1 MKMLISIIF
10 FFSPVLWVCAQNTIA
25 LPLIKNYAKS
35 DYKAGSQTW
44 DMSQGKDNR
53 MYFGNNEGLLVF
65 DGVYW
70 KLFPLPNKTIV
81 RSVRILEDGK
91 IFVGGQGD
99 AGYFSPGAGGNLVY
113 HSLLNVIPER
123 SRDFADVWDIEVLN
137 ESIFFRATS
146 QIMLYQNGQ
155 VEIFPAPNE
164 WVYMSKVGNTILAQ
178 DKLKGLFFWS
188 GQSWQ
193 QIENGGLQGSD
204 MFKGYIPL
212 GGDSTLMVTYYNKN
226 FLLTGNAIF
235 PARQI
240 TQQLKSE
247 IVAISPIGKN
257 HFAVGTTSEGCII
270 IDKNGDLVQQIS
282 KVSGLQDNSVLSLYE
297 DRQGN
302 VWTALNSGISLVAYG
317 APVKFIKPVG
327 NNDLSAYDARVFEG
341 RLFLATNEG
350 AYSTQINREVI
361 DYSFL
366 KSPFQKVPSTN
377 GLAYRLDEINKTLL
391 MAHNDGVFQIKSNSA
406 EKISAEPSWLFLP
419 IDRVYPT
426 QRVLVGTYA
435 GLKWLQFE
443 RNSFLGTPNL
453 TGIKESFRFLVLDNQ
468 NSIWSSHPY
477 RGIFRIKI
485 YNDSSRYS
493 TELFTNENGL
503 PSRLDNHVFH
513 IKNRVVF
520 ATAKG
525 VYEFDKSESLFAPSP
540 YFAPIF
546 GDLPIRYLKEDQKGN
561 IWFVSDKKIGYL
573 EFLPAPKDSFRITYF
588 SELEGRI
595 LSGFENV
602 YPYNQENI
610 FIAAEKGMLH
620 VNLKNYL
627 NRKEK
632 LRLSI
637 SSVHIIGRGDS
648 VIYNGFRE
656 NLSAPL
662 VIPSTI
668 PNAFNSLHIEY
679 SESSFGFHENIT
691 YSYMLEGYDEEW
703 SKWSAK
709 PEKDYTNLPGGT
721 YTFKVKARNNLGNE
735 TEIESFEFT
744 IAPPWY
750 QSTVA
755 RICYFLFFCLG
766 LYLLYNYHR
775 KKLARQKLIFEEK
788 QEQLRVLH
796 QLEIEKNEKEII
808 RLQNAKL
815 ANEVSFKNKE
825 LADTTLH
832 LVERSDALNKV
843 KDTLQRL
850 YKNDSNNSDLKK
862 ALHLLNDIEKND
874 SDWDKF
880 AASFDEINNDF
891 LKKLR
896 IKFPGLTHNDQKLCA
911 YLQLNLSSKEIA
923 QLLNIS
929 IRGVEIS
936 RYRLR
941 KKLGIPTE
949 KAIGDFLNEVV
960 ISD

>member
-1 MKMLISIIF
+1 MKLRLSIAF
-10 FFSPVLWVCAQNTIA
+10 LFSPIFWVGAQNTIA
-25 LPLIKNYAKS
+25 LPLIKNYTKA
-35 DYKAGSQTW
+35 DYRAGSQNW
-44 DMSQGKDNR
+44 DIDQGMDNR
-53 MYFGNNEGLLVF
+53 MYVGNNEGLLVF

-81 RSVRILEDGK
+81 RSVNILEDGR

-99 AGYFSPGAGGNLVY
+99 AGYFSPGEGGNLIY
-113 HSLLNVIPER
+113 HSLLKVIPER
-123 SRDFADVWDIEVLN
+123 SRDFADIWDIEVLN
-137 ESIFFRATS
+137 ESIFLRASS
-146 QIMLYQNGQ
+146 QILLYQNGQ

-164 WVYMSKVGNTILAQ
+164 WVYMSRVGSTILAQ

-204 MFKGYIPL
+204 IFKGFIPL
-212 GGDSTLMVTYYNKN
+212 GVDSTLMVTYYNKN
-226 FLLTGNAIF
+226 FLFTGKALY
-235 PARQI
+235 PSRQI
-240 TQQLKSE
+240 TRQFNSE
-247 IVAISPIGKN
+247 IVAISPIGEN
-257 HFAVGTTSEGCII
+257 HFAVGTTSDGCII

-282 KVSGLQDNSVLSLYE
+282 KVSGLQDNSVLSLFE

-302 VWTALNSGISLVAYG
+302 VWTGLNSGISLVAYG
-317 APVKFIKPVG
+317 APIKFIKPVG
-327 NNDLSAYDARVFEG
+327 INDLSVYDARVFEG
-341 RLFLATNEG
+341 KLFLATNEG
-350 AYSTQINREVI
+350 AYRTQINSEVT
-361 DYSFL
+361 DYGFL
-366 KSPFQKVPSTN
+366 KSSFERVPSSN
-377 GLAYRLDEINKTLL
+377 GLAYRLDEINNTLL
-391 MAHNDGVFQIKSNSA
+391 MAHNEGVFQIKPNKA
-406 EKISAEPSWLFLP
+406 ERISQEPSWLFLP

-426 QRVLVGTYA
+426 KRVLVGTYA
-435 GLKWLQFE
+435 GLNWLNFE
-443 RNSFLGTPNL
+443 NNNFVGSPNL
-453 TGIKESFRFLVLDNQ
+453 MGIRESFRFLVVDNE
-468 NSIWSSHPY
+468 NIIWSSHPY

-503 PSRLDNHVFH
+503 PSSLDNHVFH

-525 VYEFDKSESLFAPSP
+525 VYEFDKGKSIFAPSP
-540 YFAPIF
+540 FFAPIF
-546 GDLPIRYLKEDQKGN
+546 GSLPIRYLKEDPKGN

-573 EFLPAPKDSFRITYF
+573 EFVQAPKDSFRITYF

-602 YPYNQENI
+602 YPYNQENV
-610 FIAAEKGMLH
+610 FIAAEKGMIH
-620 VNLKNYL
+620 VNLKSYF
-627 NRKEK
+627 NRQEK
-632 LRLSI
+632 IRLSI
-637 SSVHIIGRGDS
+637 SSVHIIGNGDS

-656 NLSAPL
+656 NLSDPITISSG
-662 VIPSTI
+662 IPY
-668 PNAFNSLHIEY
+668 AYNSLHIEY
-679 SESSFGFHENIT
+679 SESSFGFHENIE
-691 YSYMLEGYDEEW
+691 YSYLLEGYDEEW

-721 YTFKVKARNNLGNE
+721 YTFKVKARNNLGNV
-735 TEIESFEFT
+735 TEVESFEFT
-744 IAPPWY
+744 ISPPWY
-750 QSTVA
+750 KSTVA
-755 RICYFLFFCLG
+755 QICYFLLFCMG
-766 LYLLYNYHR
+766 LYLLYNYHQR
-775 KKLARQKLIFEEK
+775 KLTRQKRIFEEK

-850 YKNDSNNSDLKK
+850 YKNDSGNSDLKK

-874 SDWDKF
+874 ADWDKF

-896 IKFPGLTHNDQKLCA
+896 NKFPGLTHNDQKLCA

-949 KAIGDFLNEVV
+949 KAIGDFLNEVIV
-960 ISD
+960 SD